1 MDQFLYRTRIISSA
15 MELFYHLYA
24 AQNMR
29 ERLFMVAVRHIDR
42 SLSIRAL
49 RLPPLR
55 SKNGY
60 NGVATYSIAP
70 STSFRKVT
78 LIRLELKKNSDD
90 SNWK

>member
-24 AQNMR
+24 TENMR

-42 SLSIRAL
+42 SLSIRML

-55 SKNGY
+55 LKNGY
-60 NGVATYSIAP
+60 NGVATYLIAL

-78 LIRLELKKNSDD
+78 LIRLGKEKFRR
-90 SNWK
+90 